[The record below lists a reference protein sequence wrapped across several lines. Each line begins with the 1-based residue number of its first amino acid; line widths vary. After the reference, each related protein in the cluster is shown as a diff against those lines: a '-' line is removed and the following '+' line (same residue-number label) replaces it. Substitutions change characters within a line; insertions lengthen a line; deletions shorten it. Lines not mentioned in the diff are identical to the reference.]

1 MCGALPD
8 LSCEVG
14 GFPFCNRLEA
24 SPSGFIKKSFLFCVD
39 SACDR
44 IVGSDDIEWLVRRLP
59 SLPFYKDIELGSI
72 VSGITLFE

>member
-44 IVGSDDIEWLVRRLP
+44 IVGSDDIEWLVR
-59 SLPFYKDIELGSI
+59 
-72 VSGITLFE
+72 